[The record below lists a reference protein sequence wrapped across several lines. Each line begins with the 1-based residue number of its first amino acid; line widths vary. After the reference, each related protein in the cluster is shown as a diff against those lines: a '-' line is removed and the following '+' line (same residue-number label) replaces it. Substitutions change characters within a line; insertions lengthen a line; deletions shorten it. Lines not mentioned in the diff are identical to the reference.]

1 MYIIVGIVTQYI
13 YINMNKHMRLTRQ
26 RQRMGENRKRMNECS
41 LKSLMEWLE
50 IYVITEGDEDHSLH
64 RFCNQI
70 SL

>member
-41 LKSLMEWLE
+41 
-50 IYVITEGDEDHSLH
+50 
-64 RFCNQI
+64 
-70 SL
+70 